1 MAKQITRRLISVFAT
16 LFLSTILIFVLIR
29 ISPGDPVKM
38 FLGSPADMPL
48 INTSA
53 YEERVSELRTELGLD
68 QSFSVQYMN
77 WLKRL
82 VRFDMGTSLY
92 TKQPVGQEIAQRI
105 PATLMLSCC
114 ALLIQLFLGLVF
126 GIISAVKAGKA
137 PDGIIRFV
145 CVFFASL
152 PGFVLGLS
160 LLSLFAVTYHVYEI
174 SNSAAIS
181 RLWLPAVTLGLIGA
195 PQLTRM
201 VRASMLS
208 ELGQPYVISAL
219 ARGLRRSEVILGAF
233 RNALIPIAT
242 MITHTFATLMGG
254 SVIIESVFTWPG
266 IGEYALTSVLRQD
279 YPVIQAYAVVTV
291 SIVIMINLLSDLLYA
306 LLDPQIYRKGAAI
319 SEKNSN

>member
-1 MAKQITRRLISVFAT
+1 MIKPILHRLISVIVT

-29 ISPGDPVKM
+29 MAPGDPVRM
-38 FLGSPADMPL
+38 FLGSPSDMPL
-48 INTSA
+48 LNTSA
-53 YEERVSELRTELGLD
+53 YEERVEELRDELGLD
-68 QSFSVQYMN
+68 QSMPIQYIN

-82 VRFDMGTSLY
+82 VHFDMGTSIY
-92 TKQPVGQEIAQRI
+92 TKQPVGQEILQRI
-105 PATLMLSCC
+105 PATLLLSSC
-114 ALLIQLFLGLVF
+114 AMLIQLLIGVVF
-126 GIISAVKAGKA
+126 GILSAVKAGKA
-137 PDGIIRFV
+137 TDGIIRFI

-160 LLSLFAVTYHVYEI
+160 LLSFFAVTLQVYEI
-174 SNSAAIS
+174 SNSAEIS
-181 RLWLPAVTLGLIGA
+181 RLWLPAITLGLIGA

-201 VRASMLS
+201 IRANMLS
-208 ELGQPYVISAL
+208 ELGQLYVTSAL
-219 ARGLRRSEVILGAF
+219 ARGLRRREVLMGTF

-266 IGEYALTSVLRQD
+266 IGEYALTSVLRHD

-291 SIVIMINLLSDLLYA
+291 SIVIIINLLAELLYA

-319 SEKNSN
+319 HEKN